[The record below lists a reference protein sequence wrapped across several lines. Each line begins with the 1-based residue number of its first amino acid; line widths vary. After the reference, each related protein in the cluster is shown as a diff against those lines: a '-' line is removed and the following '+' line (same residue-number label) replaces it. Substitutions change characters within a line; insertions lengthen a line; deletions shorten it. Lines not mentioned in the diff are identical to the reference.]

1 MGPSWRIMPKN
12 IVKAIP
18 LGTFDA
24 ANLTAAYQ
32 PIYPGGLPH
41 AISLLHIVNRSN
53 VDFLLSYDG
62 ATDNDYISVDGDY
75 FLPFQMNS
83 QPHNQV
89 MQVPAGALLSVK
101 WVLAAGIGTI
111 YISGY
116 YNPE

>member
-1 MGPSWRIMPKN
+1 MPKN
-12 IVKAIP
+12 TVKAIP
-18 LGTFDA
+18 LGVFDA

-32 PIYPGGLPH
+32 AIYPGGLPH

-53 VDFLLSYDG
+53 VDFFLSYDG
-62 ATDNDYISVDGDY
+62 IIDNAYISVDGEY

-83 QPHNQV
+83 QPNNQV
-89 MQVPAGALLSVK
+89 MQVPAGTMLSIKQVT
-101 WVLAAGIGTI
+101 AAGVGTI